1 MNKLVGGNAYSRQ
14 VGGPCAICQTVA
26 SAVGGG
32 VWFLP
37 ASPCQAQSTMPMDA
51 FPFLSH
57 KKQQEECRDTLS
69 VVSDV
74 ATLLTLLTTEDHA
87 KMLRRRDPQIV
98 NQQVREAVL
107 RRASR
112 IGLLLEDID
121 GCTGSS
127 LQSTHGKE
135 WDSFLSGG
143 GPPLPSPSLPSPALL
158 SALEDVSRSLRVR
171 RDQYATLEQ
180 DDGSSSYSDY
190 SDSRSVSSSS
200 SSSSR
205 TDSEEETSEE
215 EEEDRAARQ
224 RTSGPRT
231 QGGAA
236 RAAGGAARGGRQP
249 PALFGRSGAKKKRSF
264 GVGPSEGTSASS
276 AAQPSLPRLTPLSSL
291 PGRSPSCTTTS
302 TPRPR
307 WGDE

>member
-1 MNKLVGGNAYSRQ
+1 
-14 VGGPCAICQTVA
+14 
-26 SAVGGG
+26 
-32 VWFLP
+32 
-37 ASPCQAQSTMPMDA
+37 MDA

-74 ATLLTLLTTEDHA
+74 ATLLTLLTTEDRA
-87 KMLRRRDPQIV
+87 KMLQRRDPQIV

-224 RTSGPRT
+224 RTSGRGRKGAPHAP
-231 QGGAA
+231 QAA
-236 RAAGGAARGGRQP
+236 RQGEGGSRP
-249 PALFGRSGAKKKRSF
+249 P
-264 GVGPSEGTSASS
+264 SS
-276 AAQPSLPRLTPLSSL
+276 AALAQKKKGRLVLAHRRVHPHLLPHNRPSLA
-291 PGRSPSCTTTS
+291 
-302 TPRPR
+302 
-307 WGDE
+307 

>member
-1 MNKLVGGNAYSRQ
+1 
-14 VGGPCAICQTVA
+14 
-26 SAVGGG
+26 
-32 VWFLP
+32 
-37 ASPCQAQSTMPMDA
+37 MDA

-74 ATLLTLLTTEDHA
+74 ATLLTLLTTEDRA
-87 KMLRRRDPQIV
+87 KMLQRRDPQIA

-143 GPPLPSPSLPSPALL
+143 GPPLPSPALL
-158 SALEDVSRSLRVR
+158 SALEEVSRSLRVR

-224 RTSGPRT
+224 RTTGRKGAPPAPQAAR
-231 QGGAA
+231 QGGAGS
-236 RAAGGAARGGRQP
+236 RPPSPAALAQ
-249 PALFGRSGAKKKRSF
+249 KKKGRL
-264 GVGPSEGTSASS
+264 VLAHRRVHPHLLPHNR
-276 AAQPSLPRLTPLSSL
+276 PSLA
-291 PGRSPSCTTTS
+291 
-302 TPRPR
+302 
-307 WGDE
+307 